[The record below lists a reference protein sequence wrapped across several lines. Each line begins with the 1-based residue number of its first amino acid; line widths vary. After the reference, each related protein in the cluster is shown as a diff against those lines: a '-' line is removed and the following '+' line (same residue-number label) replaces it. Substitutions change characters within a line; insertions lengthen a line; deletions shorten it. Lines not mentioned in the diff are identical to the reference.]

1 MADLTSKLDGQ
12 GSTKLSGLALALP
25 LLYDHDGFSATVDRF
40 KDKLTPLLDLT
51 NSGRHDV
58 VWMKQDK
65 VGEGGRGTFAH
76 GFETVCKCL
85 C

>member
-25 LLYDHDGFSATVDRF
+25 LLYDQDGFSATVDRF

-51 NSGRHDV
+51 NPGRHDV
-58 VWMKQDK
+58 VCMD
-65 VGEGGRGTFAH
+65 
-76 GFETVCKCL
+76 ETE
-85 C
+85 